1 MPAPSDAIA
10 GAFLRDSMV
19 ALVATVSAKG
29 NAFVTPLWFVVDDGA
44 VYMTTGPQS
53 RLGRNVAAGSAVTM
67 LFTGEHGRHG
77 DRALRVR
84 GTATV
89 HTGFPA
95 WRVLL
100 RIAAKY
106 YVAPG
111 ALVTELANATRWRL
125 RARYYAQGGVG
136 YVRVVTR
143 EVEVL
148 RRP

>member
-1 MPAPSDAIA
+1 MPAPSDSIV
-10 GAFLRDSMV
+10 GAFLHDSMV

-29 NAFVTPLWFVVDDGA
+29 NAFVTPLWFVADDGV

-67 LFTGEHGRHG
+67 LFTGEHGSHG
-77 DRALRVR
+77 DRALRLR
-84 GTATV
+84 GAATV
-89 HTGFPA
+89 HTGLPS

-111 ALVTELANATRWRL
+111 ALATELANAAKWRL
-125 RARYYAQGGVG
+125 RTRYYAQGGVG
-136 YVRVVTR
+136 YVRVVPR
-143 EVEVL
+143 DAEVL
-148 RRP
+148 RRS